1 MEIEEEVIIE
11 NIEEPAAATEE
22 KSSTP
27 EYKESES
34 TLPENK
40 DDLEKLVEKTLKE
53 ESEKITSVVPSIQ
66 NTDNSP
72 VITRL
77 SFNDI
82 DRVLDTETGKEEE
95 ITAPKDI
102 NSLEEISMSRAIQ
115 RKLDEDSDEEDHI
128 KIHTDDIDLG
138 TLDIFDINR
147 SDSKI
152 AEDLVLDGIE
162 EI

>member
-1 MEIEEEVIIE
+1 MGSLRD
-11 NIEEPAAATEE
+11 ATEFI
-22 KSSTP
+22 KQ
-27 EYKESES
+27 Y
-34 TLPENK
+34 ENK

-53 ESEKITSVVPSIQ
+53 EGEKVANVVPSIQ

-82 DRVLDTETGKEEE
+82 DRVLDTDTGKEEE
-95 ITAPKDI
+95 VSAPKDI
-102 NSLEEISMSRAIQ
+102 DRLEEISMSRAIQ
-115 RKLDEDSDEEDHI
+115 RKLDEDSDEEDDRI

-138 TLDIFDINR
+138 TLDIFDINK